1 MMMLLD
7 KNKIGA
13 CVFDAY
19 GTLFNVSA
27 AAAEKK
33 NELGE
38 NWEALSTIWRTKQLE
53 YTWLRSL
60 MGAHADFWQVT
71 GDALDYAMDTLSL
84 EDSGLR
90 EDLMQLYLKLEAYPE
105 VKDVLSRLQ
114 QSGIRAAILSNGSPK
129 MLASAVKSAQLGD
142 FLEAVLSAEEAGI
155 FKTHPSV
162 YQLAVDK
169 LALEAG
175 KILFF
180 SSNAWDVAGAS
191 NFGLKVVWVNRFGQK
206 RERLPHKVDVEIT
219 TLEEVPALFGL

>member
-1 MMMLLD
+1 MVMLLD
-7 KNKIGA
+7 KDEIGA

-19 GTLFNVSA
+19 GTLLNVSA

-84 EDSGLR
+84 EDSDLR

-105 VKDVLSRLQ
+105 VKEVLSRLQ
-114 QSGIRAAILSNGSPK
+114 QSGLRAAILSNGSPK

-191 NFGLKVVWVNRFGQK
+191 NFGFKVVWVNRFGQK